1 MYHVFY
7 TLLFYTNLMIDKL
20 KKKNYSGKG
29 IINYWRVIYTLY
41 VNQDTFVIL
50 YTAFPK
56 IGAASLIQ
64 YAKNKNNKNPH
75 YKPIVGIF
83 FAHSAE
89 IKF

>member
-1 MYHVFY
+1 MQGKVSS
-7 TLLFYTNLMIDKL
+7 I
-20 KKKNYSGKG
+20 SG
-29 IINYWRVIYTLY
+29 RLSIYTLY

-64 YAKNKNNKNPH
+64 YAKNKNNKNP
-75 YKPIVGIF
+75 PIVGIF
-83 FAHSAE
+83 FAHSAV

>member
-1 MYHVFY
+1 
-7 TLLFYTNLMIDKL
+7 MIDKL
-20 KKKNYSGKG
+20 KKKELCRERYHQLVAG
-29 IINYWRVIYTLY
+29 Y
-41 VNQDTFVIL
+41 NQDTFVIL

-64 YAKNKNNKNPH
+64 YAKNKNPH

-83 FAHSAE
+83 FAHSAV

>member
-1 MYHVFY
+1 MQGKVSS
-7 TLLFYTNLMIDKL
+7 I
-20 KKKNYSGKG
+20 SGRL
-29 IINYWRVIYTLY
+29 YIYTLY

-64 YAKNKNNKNPH
+64 YAKNKNPH

-83 FAHSAE
+83 FAHSAV

>member
-1 MYHVFY
+1 MQGKVSS
-7 TLLFYTNLMIDKL
+7 I
-20 KKKNYSGKG
+20 SG
-29 IINYWRVIYTLY
+29 RFSIYTLY

-64 YAKNKNNKNPH
+64 YAKNKNPH

-83 FAHSAE
+83 FAHSAV